1 MRIEPIQILKKWT
14 KVCSLRRNF
23 GIFSLKERNTIDA
36 GVMGF
41 VQFNR

>member
-1 MRIEPIQILKKWT
+1 MRIEPIHDLEKLDA
-14 KVCSLRRNF
+14 SMFLGRNF